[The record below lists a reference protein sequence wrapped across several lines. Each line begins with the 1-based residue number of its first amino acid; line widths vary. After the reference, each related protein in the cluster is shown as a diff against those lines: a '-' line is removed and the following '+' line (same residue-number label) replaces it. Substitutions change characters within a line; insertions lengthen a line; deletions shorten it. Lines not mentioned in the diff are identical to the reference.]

1 MQRRVLLGLSAGF
14 AALVLAGYRPSP
26 FASGKARDR
35 PVGARLADLNP
46 DRMWP
51 VYRRYHLL
59 IVFQRDD
66 ETGGGCAAAVA
77 DVLARFLPSSRAQT
91 VRAADAR
98 RVGVLLATDQQDIA
112 IMAEADAD
120 ALFLGKEPF
129 ADIGGAPLRA
139 IVSLGSHLLVCRPD
153 FRARHAYLIAKAL
166 AEHDNALP
174 ARVSSAHGIVAAHPG
189 ARAYFAGEE
198 MPDD

>member
-26 FASGKARDR
+26 VASGKARDR

-59 IVFQRDD
+59 IVVQRDD
-66 ETGGGCAAAVA
+66 EAGGGCAAAVA
-77 DVLARFLPSSRAQT
+77 DVLVRFLPSSRAQT
-91 VRAADAR
+91 VRAVDAR

-120 ALFLGKEPF
+120 ALVLGKPPF

-139 IVSLGSHLLVCRPD
+139 IVSFAGHLLVCRPN
-153 FRARHAYLIAKAL
+153 FLKRHAYLIAKTL
-166 AEHDNALP
+166 SEHEDALP
-174 ARVSSAHGIVAAHPG
+174 GPARLPSGIVAAHPG